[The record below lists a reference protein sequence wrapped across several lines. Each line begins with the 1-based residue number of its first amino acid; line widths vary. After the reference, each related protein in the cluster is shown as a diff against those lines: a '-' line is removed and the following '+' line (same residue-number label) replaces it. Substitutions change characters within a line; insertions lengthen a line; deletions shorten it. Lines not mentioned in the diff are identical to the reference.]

1 VSDASDAWP
10 SCGFSAKLTFTTPP
24 VSRTWKRNE
33 ARVFDV
39 CEFDVYEIVVK
50 MLLASGFFPE
60 DFALK
65 ATNFYFPKQ
74 NFAPPNF
81 STS

>member
-1 VSDASDAWP
+1 M
-10 SCGFSAKLTFTTPP
+10 
-24 VSRTWKRNE
+24 SRTWKRNE

-39 CEFDVYEIVVK
+39 CEFDVYEMVVK

>member
-1 VSDASDAWP
+1 M
-10 SCGFSAKLTFTTPP
+10 
-24 VSRTWKRNE
+24 
-33 ARVFDV
+33 FDV
-39 CEFDVYEIVVK
+39 CAFAVYEIVVK